1 MKATGYQIFIMVEL
15 ARIAGL
21 IEKEL
26 EYDTTWETAEKLYS
40 EFQNSEYDDSNEPE
54 YECIEKFLSDY
65 KSVNEQLNAFLS
77 ICEKVDKNVSDEYVN
92 KQLGKGIYNLKINNV
107 EYWVDGYFYTIT
119 DNGKLILNI
128 GNGKTKILSEW

>member
-54 YECIEKFLSDY
+54 YECIEKFLSDC
-65 KSVNEQLNAFLS
+65 KSVNEQLNAFLT
-77 ICEKVDKNVSDEYVN
+77 ICEKVDKNVSDEYVT

-107 EYWVDGYFYTIT
+107 EYWVDGNFYTIT
-119 DNGKLILNI
+119 NENKLILSI